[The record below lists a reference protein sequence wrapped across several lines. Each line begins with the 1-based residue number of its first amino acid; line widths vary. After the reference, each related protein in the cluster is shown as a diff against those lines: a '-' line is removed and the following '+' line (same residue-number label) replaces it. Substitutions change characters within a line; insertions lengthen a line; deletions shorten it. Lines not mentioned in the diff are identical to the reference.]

1 MTQIIKQSATLRN
14 SPVNLSWVFND
25 ALDAVQ
31 TEPVPAE
38 TPRHFTVL
46 IPDGASIDVADD
58 LHELGWLNT
67 TLELLVGANAT
78 LAYTLKATHG
88 IEHALSGSKP
98 VADATVLTRT
108 INVRLCGQGARAT
121 VRCLCFGFGKKTFK
135 FKTLQDHQAPDATSS
150 LVIRTVLDDQSQL
163 ICHNL
168 IKVQKDAQR
177 TDAEQ
182 ENKNILLARGARA
195 VSIPMLEIEADDVRC
210 QHGAAVSRLDNEHL
224 FYLQSRG
231 LDAQQTRQMLIESF
245 LS

>member
-14 SPVNLSWVFND
+14 GPVNLSWIFSD
-25 ALDAVQ
+25 QLDEVQ
-31 TEPVPAE
+31 APPVPAE
-38 TPRHFTVL
+38 TPRLFTVL
-46 IPDGASIDVADD
+46 IPDGASIEVTDD
-58 LHELGWLNT
+58 LHELGWINT
-67 TLELLVGANAT
+67 TLELLVGTNAT
-78 LAYTLKATHG
+78 LTYTLKATQG
-88 IEHALSGSKP
+88 IEHVLNGSQL
-98 VADATVLTRT
+98 VVDATVLNRT
-108 INVRLCGQGARAT
+108 INVRLVGQGARAT
-121 VRCLCFGFGKKTFK
+121 IRCLCFGFGKKTFK

-150 LVIRTVLDDQSQL
+150 LVIKTVLDDQSQL

-168 IKVQKDAQR
+168 IKVQKNAQR

-231 LDAQQTRQMLIESF
+231 LDVQQTRQMLIESF